1 MMSSKANE
9 VAAQVVVLGSGPGG
23 YTAAFR
29 AADLG
34 LQTVLVERY
43 ESLGGVCLNV
53 GCIPSK
59 ALLHT
64 AHVIDEAAAMG
75 AHGVSFGKPQIDIDK
90 LRSFKQSVVG
100 KLTGGLQG
108 LAKQRKVQVV
118 HGEGSF
124 VSDKALQVEGPD
136 GTTTIKFEH
145 CIIAA
150 GSESISLP
158 GFPDDDPRLIDS
170 TGALELAD
178 IPEEMLVIGGGIIGL
193 EMANVYSVLGASVD
207 VVELTPGL
215 IPGCDP
221 DLVKPLD
228 KAMRARLRDVWL
240 NTKVTGIEARKDGL
254 EVSFEGDKAPK
265 TKGYDK
271 VLVAIGRRPNGGR
284 IGADKAGVKVDE
296 RGFIPTDKQMRT
308 NVPHIFAIGDVA
320 GQPMLAHKATHEGK
334 VAAEVIAGH
343 KVQFDARCIPS
354 VVYTHPEAGWVGK
367 TESECK
373 AEGID
378 YEKGQ
383 FPWAA
388 NGRSLGMGNSEG
400 FTKLLFD
407 KASGR
412 LIGGAAVGPNAGE
425 LIAEMGHAIEMGS
438 DMEDIGLTVHAHP
451 TLSESVGMA
460 AEAAH
465 GTLTDL
471 YMPKKK

>member
-1 MMSSKANE
+1 MSDTGKEIS
-9 VAAQVVVLGSGPGG
+9 AQVVVLGSGPGG

-34 LQTVLVERY
+34 LDTVLIERHS
-43 ESLGGVCLNV
+43 SLGGVCLNV

-64 AHVIDEAAAMG
+64 AHIIDEAEAMG
-75 AHGVSFGKPQIDIDK
+75 AHGVSFGKPQIDLEK
-90 LRSFKQSVVG
+90 LRGFKQSVVE
-100 KLTGGLQG
+100 KLTGGLAG
-108 LAKQRKVQVV
+108 LAKQRKVKVIT
-118 HGEGSF
+118 GEGFF
-124 VSDKALQVEGPD
+124 VNDHELQVETDEGN
-136 GTTTIKFEH
+136 TRLRFEY
-145 CIIAA
+145 CIVAA

-158 GFPDDDPRLIDS
+158 NFPDDDPRLIDS
-170 TGALELAD
+170 TGALALED

-193 EMANVYSVLGASVD
+193 EMANVYSVLGANVD

-215 IPGCDP
+215 IPGCDA
-221 DLVKPLD
+221 DVLKPLD
-228 KAMRARLRDVWL
+228 KAMRARLRDVWTS
-240 NTKVTGIEARKDGL
+240 TKVTGIEAKDDGL
-254 EVSFEGDKAPK
+254 HVSFEGDKAPASQ
-265 TKGYDK
+265 GYDK
-271 VLVAIGRRPNGGR
+271 VLVAVGRRPNGDR

-296 RGFIPTDKQMRT
+296 RGFIPVDKQMRT
-308 NVPHIFAIGDVA
+308 NVSHIFAIGDVA

-343 KVQFDARCIPS
+343 KVAFDARCIPS

-367 TESECK
+367 TENQCK
-373 AEGID
+373 EEGIA

-412 LIGGAAVGPNAGE
+412 IIGGAAVGPNAGE
-425 LIAEMGHAIEMGS
+425 LMAEVGHAIEMGS
-438 DMEDIGLTVHAHP
+438 DMEDIGLTIHAHP

>member
-1 MMSSKANE
+1 MSDKGKQIS
-9 VAAQVVVLGSGPGG
+9 AQVVVLGSGPGG

-34 LQTVLVERY
+34 LETVLIERHS
-43 ESLGGVCLNV
+43 SLGGVCLNV

-64 AHVIDEAAAMG
+64 AHIIDEAEAMA
-75 AHGVSFGKPQIDIDK
+75 AHGVSFGKPQIDLEK
-90 LRSFKQSVVG
+90 LRGFKQSVVE
-100 KLTGGLQG
+100 KLTGGLKG

-118 HGEGSF
+118 TGEGFF
-124 VSDKALQVEGPD
+124 VNDHELKVETDD
-136 GTTTIKFEH
+136 GSTVVRFEH

-150 GSESISLP
+150 GSQSISLP
-158 GFPDDDPRLIDS
+158 NFPDDDPRLIDS
-170 TGALELAD
+170 TGALELED

-193 EMANVYSVLGASVD
+193 EMANVYSVLGANVD

-215 IPGCDP
+215 IPGCDA
-221 DLVKPLD
+221 DVLKPLD
-228 KAMRARLRDVWL
+228 KAMRARLRDVWT
-240 NTKVTGIEARKDGL
+240 NTKVTGIEAKDDGL
-254 EVSFEGDKAPK
+254 HVSFEGDKAPSSQ
-265 TKGYDK
+265 GYDK
-271 VLVAIGRRPNGGR
+271 VLVAVGRRPNGDR

-296 RGFIPTDKQMRT
+296 RGFISVDKQMRT
-308 NVPHIFAIGDVA
+308 NVKHIFAIGDVA

-343 KVQFDARCIPS
+343 KVAFDARCIPS

-367 TESECK
+367 TENQCK
-373 AEGID
+373 EEGIE

-407 KASGR
+407 KGTGR
-412 LIGGAAVGPNAGE
+412 IIGGAAVGPNAGE
-425 LIAEMGHAIEMGS
+425 LMAEVGHAIEMGS
-438 DMEDIGLTVHAHP
+438 DMEDIGLTIHAHP